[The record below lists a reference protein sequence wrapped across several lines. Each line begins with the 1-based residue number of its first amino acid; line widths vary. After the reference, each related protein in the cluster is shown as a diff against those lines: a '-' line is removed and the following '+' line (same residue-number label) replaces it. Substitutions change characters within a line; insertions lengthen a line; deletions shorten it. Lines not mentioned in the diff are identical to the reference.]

1 MIRTI
6 IKIDKERCNGCG
18 LCVDACHEGAI
29 GLVEGKAVLLRD
41 DYCDGLGNCLPV
53 CPMDAIHF
61 EEREAA
67 AFDEKAVAEQKKKKD
82 AGADEGEDGGCLKQW
97 PVQIKLISEN
107 SPCFRD
113 CDLLIAADCTAF
125 SCGNFHQRFMK
136 DHVTLIGCT
145 KLDSVDYSDKLA
157 AIIKNGSIRS
167 IHVVRME
174 VPCCRGMEIAVQAA
188 IEKSQKDVPL
198 KVTVLPIHI

>member
-1 MIRTI
+1 MIRKI
-6 IKIDKERCNGCG
+6 IKIDEERCNGCG
-18 LCVDACHEGAI
+18 LCADACHEGAI
-29 GLVEGKAVLLRD
+29 GIVEGKAVLLRD

-67 AFDEKAVAEQKKKKD
+67 AFDEKAVAEQKKKNETHKD
-82 AGADEGEDGGCLKQW
+82 RGCLKQW
-97 PVQIKLISEN
+97 PVQMKLISEI

-125 SCGNFHQRFMK
+125 SCGNFHERFMK

-157 AIIKNGSIRS
+157 EIIKNGSIRS

-174 VPCCRGMEIAVQAA
+174 VPCCRGMEIAVQTA

-198 KVTVLPIHI
+198 KVTVLPINL